1 MEAAIFRRDAVDDG
15 VPNPRGETVV
25 NVNIAL
31 VTVATFLVIAR
42 FWTRVAINN
51 MLGIDDWC
59 VLVALVSKILLF

>member
-1 MEAAIFRRDAVDDG
+1 MEAAIFRRDAVDGG
-15 VPNPRGETVV
+15 VPNPRGDTVV

-31 VTVATFLVIAR
+31 VAVATFLVIAR

-59 VLVALVSKILLF
+59 VLVALVSKTPLF